1 MSSLVKETPDG
12 PRLIASKCKSCGKV
26 YFPKRTRCPK
36 CLEKGE
42 MEEFL
47 LSKTG
52 RIYSYTISYLE
63 SMVPGGPA
71 PPFAYGIVELPEGVW
86 LVSLFEDCE
95 PFDKVLRVGLDVEM
109 LIDGNTLKFRPAEAT
124 PRRLNR

>member
-1 MSSLVKETPDG
+1 MSALFKETSDG

-42 MEEFL
+42 MEEIL

-52 RIYSYTISYLE
+52 KIYSYTISHLE

-71 PPFAYGIVELPEGVW
+71 PPFAYGIVVLPEGVW
-86 LVSLFEDCE
+86 LVSFFEDCE
-95 PFDKVLRVGLDVEM
+95 PFDKTLKVDLDVEM
-109 LIDGNTLKFRPAEAT
+109 FVDGNVFKFRPAERY